1 MQRHDVPPSGKE
13 DRIWPSLLLTAL
25 LLLVLG
31 AALGLSL
38 YA

>member
-1 MQRHDVPPSGKE
+1 MERRDVPPSDKD
-13 DRIWPSLLLTAL
+13 DRMWPALLLTAL